1 MLNWSRVRRRSRR
14 ASGGRVAPRCAAAAL
29 AGYLLGSL
37 PSGVLVGRAFGA
49 DPRQHG
55 SKRTGATNVLRTLG
69 PGPAALV
76 ALLDISKGAA
86 AVLFARALWSRG
98 LPRLVPS
105 AEALAGSAA
114 LLGHNFSV
122 FIRFTGGRG
131 VLTTVGATAVM
142 SPIAWLSGL
151 IATAV
156 PIALTRYVS
165 LGSITGAAASPVAD
179 LVLVLRGRDS
189 LPHLLFLT
197 LAGGFVIY
205 AHRDNIARLLNG
217 TERRLGQRSH

>member
-1 MLNWSRVRRRSRR
+1 MLNLSRVRRRSRR
-14 ASGGRVAPRCAAAAL
+14 ASGGRVAPRYAAAAL

-98 LPRLVPS
+98 LPRLAPS

-142 SPIAWLSGL
+142 SPIPRQAPSLTWCWSSEAA
-151 IATAV
+151 IACHTC
-156 PIALTRYVS
+156 S
-165 LGSITGAAASPVAD
+165 FSHSQAAS
-179 LVLVLRGRDS
+179 
-189 LPHLLFLT
+189 
-197 LAGGFVIY
+197 
-205 AHRDNIARLLNG
+205 
-217 TERRLGQRSH
+217 